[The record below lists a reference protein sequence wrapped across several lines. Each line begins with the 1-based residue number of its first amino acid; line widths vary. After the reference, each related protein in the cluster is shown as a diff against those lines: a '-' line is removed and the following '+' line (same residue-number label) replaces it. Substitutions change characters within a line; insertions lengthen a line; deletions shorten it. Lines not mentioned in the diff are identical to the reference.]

1 MPNSFYLHRQI
12 PAPDSALRGN
22 TEKFKL
28 RITEKDAIFDEEIAI
43 DEDNDLEY
51 FSVPAHNDVLA
62 ADFLFDFKMV
72 RFLSSLLVTLIMRLN
87 QIELLAPGRASF
99 SDNSATSLSL
109 YGYFYCWFS
118 PIT

>member
-1 MPNSFYLHRQI
+1 LPNSFYLHRQI
-12 PAPDSALRGN
+12 PAPDSALRRN

-72 RFLSSLLVTLIMRLN
+72 RFLSSLLVTLIMRFKSNWIVGTGQGILFR
-87 QIELLAPGRASF
+87 Q
-99 SDNSATSLSL
+99 
-109 YGYFYCWFS
+109 
-118 PIT
+118 